1 MRFLKLSIIHSIL
14 GLAILAPIAYAS
26 TESELVANLDVKQV
40 QCLADNIYHEAN
52 GEPDDGKLAVALV
65 TMNRVASKG
74 FPDTVCGVV
83 YERGQFS
90 WVNTKS
96 RVNRESTRY
105 KQIYSIAESTYINYR
120 TMVDI
125 TKRSLYFHAVH
136 VNPGWNLKRTI
147 QLGRHVFYRKND
159 VQERGE
165 NVGGRP

>member
-1 MRFLKLSIIHSIL
+1 LRILKLSIIHSLI
-14 GLAILAPIAYAS
+14 GLASLAPLAYAS
-26 TESELVANLDVKQV
+26 SELELVEYLDVKQV
-40 QCLADNIYHEAN
+40 QCLADNIYHEAK

-65 TMNRVASKG
+65 TMNRVAAKG

-90 WVNTKS
+90 WVSAKP
-96 RVNRESTRY
+96 RLNRDSSHY
-105 KQIYSIAESTYINYR
+105 KQIYSIAETTYINYR

-136 VNPGWNLKRTI
+136 VNPGWNLKRTV

-159 VQERGE
+159 VQERGK